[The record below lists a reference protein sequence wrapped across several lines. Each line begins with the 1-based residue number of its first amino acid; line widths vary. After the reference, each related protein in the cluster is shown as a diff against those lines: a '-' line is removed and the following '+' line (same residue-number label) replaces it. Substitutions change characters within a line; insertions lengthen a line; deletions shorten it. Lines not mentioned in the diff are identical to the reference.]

1 VNRTV
6 ALLRVKLQTMNEV
19 FPADNVNL
27 DVDEAHAIAL
37 YEPGGCGCSCFLG
50 WRTACWPGCPRS
62 ARTSGIMGC
71 APLFI
76 LI

>member
-1 VNRTV
+1 MNRTV

-50 WRTACWPGCPRS
+50 WRTACSSLHTNMSFLMDRYPQPC
-62 ARTSGIMGC
+62 C
-71 APLFI
+71 
-76 LI
+76 